1 MVLVDD
7 CSTQQ
12 EGVQFC
18 MKHYKTYISL
28 SMVLVA
34 RMCKVTEEI
43 KINRNIFGDYLFE
56 IHDSE
61 GKRIGVVCLR

>member
-18 MKHYKTYISL
+18 IKHYKTYISL
-28 SMVLVA
+28 SMVA

-56 IHDSE
+56 IHGSK

>member
-7 CSTQQ
+7 CSTQE

-18 MKHYKTYISL
+18 IKHYNTYISL
-28 SMVLVA
+28 SMVA

-43 KINRNIFGDYLFE
+43 KKIGTYLVTTCSKFTTAKE
-56 IHDSE
+56 
-61 GKRIGVVCLR
+61 R

>member
-18 MKHYKTYISL
+18 IKHYNTYISL
-28 SMVLVA
+28 SMVA
-34 RMCKVTEEI
+34 SMCKVTEEI
-43 KINRNIFGDYLFE
+43 KNNRNIFGDYLFE

-61 GKRIGVVCLR
+61 GKIIGVVCLK